1 MYVKTYTIEIIRNM
15 YEKIAL
21 VTGSNRGIGF
31 AVAKGLLL
39 KGHKVIV
46 TSRKEIDGRKAVKYL
61 SVFGDVDYHTLDVSD
76 DESILQLQEYIDK
89 KYSQLDILVNNAGIN
104 YDTWQTA
111 LNADL
116 EEVHETI
123 ETNVFGP
130 WKMIKAF
137 LPMMKKNKYGR
148 IVNVSSG
155 SGAMNEMGAGTP
167 GYSISKTALN
177 VLTIKFA
184 HEINGN
190 DILINSVCP
199 GWVKTDMG
207 GASAPRTPE
216 EGAETIIWLAE
227 LEDPNLNGKFFR
239 DKKVIEW

>member
-1 MYVKTYTIEIIRNM
+1 MYQ
-15 YEKIAL
+15 KIAL

-39 KGHKVIV
+39 KGHKVII
-46 TSRKEIDGRKAVKYL
+46 TARNEKDGRKAVKFL
-61 SVFGDVDYHTLDVSD
+61 SVFGDVDFHTLDVSNE
-76 DESILQLQEYIDK
+76 ESILQIKEYVEK
-89 KYSQLDILVNNAGIN
+89 EYSQLDILINNAGTN

-111 LNADL
+111 LNANL
-116 EEVHETI
+116 KEVHETI
-123 ETNVFGP
+123 ETNLFGP
-130 WKMIKAF
+130 WKMVQAF

-155 SGAMNEMGAGTP
+155 SGALNEMNAGTP
-167 GYSISKTALN
+167 GYSISKAALN
-177 VLTIKFA
+177 VLTIKLA
-184 HEINGN
+184 HEVNGN
-190 DILINSVCP
+190 DILVNSVCP

-216 EGAETIIWLAE
+216 EGAETIIWAAE
-227 LEDPNLNGKFFR
+227 LEDTSLNGKFFR

>member
-1 MYVKTYTIEIIRNM
+1 MYQ
-15 YEKIAL
+15 KIAL

-39 KGHKVIV
+39 KGHKVII
-46 TSRKEIDGRKAVKYL
+46 TSRQEKDGRKAVKYL

-76 DESILQLQEYIDK
+76 EQSILKIKDYIEK
-89 KYSQLDILVNNAGIN
+89 EYSQLDILVNNAGTN

-116 EEVHETI
+116 KEVHGTL
-123 ETNVFGP
+123 ETNLFGP
-130 WKMIKAF
+130 WKLAQTFI
-137 LPMMKKNKYGR
+137 PMMKKSKFGR

-155 SGAMNEMGAGTP
+155 SGAMNEMSAGTP
-167 GYSISKTALN
+167 GYSISKAALN
-177 VLTIKFA
+177 VLTIKLA
-184 HEINGN
+184 HEVNGN
-190 DILINSVCP
+190 DILVNSVCP

-207 GASAPRTPE
+207 GANAPRTPE
-216 EGAETIIWLAE
+216 EGAETIIWAAE
-227 LEDPNLNGKFFR
+227 LEDASLNGKFFR

>member
-1 MYVKTYTIEIIRNM
+1 MMYQ
-15 YEKIAL
+15 KIAL

-39 KGHKVIV
+39 KGHKVII
-46 TSRKEIDGRKAVKYL
+46 TSRQEKDGRKAVKYL

-76 DESILQLQEYIDK
+76 EQSILKIKDYIEK
-89 KYSQLDILVNNAGIN
+89 EYSQLDILVNNAGTN

-116 EEVHETI
+116 KEVHGTL
-123 ETNVFGP
+123 ETNLFGP
-130 WKMIKAF
+130 WKLAQTFI
-137 LPMMKKNKYGR
+137 PMMKKSKFGR

-155 SGAMNEMGAGTP
+155 SGAMNEMSAGTP
-167 GYSISKTALN
+167 GYSISKAALN
-177 VLTIKFA
+177 VLTIKLA
-184 HEINGN
+184 HEVNGN
-190 DILINSVCP
+190 DILVNSVCP

-207 GASAPRTPE
+207 GANAPRTPE
-216 EGAETIIWLAE
+216 EGAETIIWAAE
-227 LEDPNLNGKFFR
+227 LEDASLNGKFFR